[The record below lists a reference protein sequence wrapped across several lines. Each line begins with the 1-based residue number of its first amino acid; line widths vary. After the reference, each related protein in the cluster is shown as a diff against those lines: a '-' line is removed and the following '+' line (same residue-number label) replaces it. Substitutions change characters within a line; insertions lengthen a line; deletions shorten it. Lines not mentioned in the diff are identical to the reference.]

1 MSTSRKIS
9 WMNWLGALALLLAVA
24 ACHTPVAPQVL
35 SEWQGRTLYTCCN
48 IHYEGEKITDVNHAV
63 GAILPF
69 GSPVTVTTMT
79 NDSVTFSSGATTLT
93 LYQSYGKQQESAQ
106 QYFSKVLV
114 ETDPRIAFAT
124 FPKQV
129 QEAITDGRVERGMTK
144 EQVIMS
150 LGYPPTHRT
159 ASTDAN
165 TWVYWY
171 NRWVTYQV
179 QFGADGKVSNVVGSP
194 APTRNEPIVAASP
207 TPAPAARP
215 GRRKGRY

>member
-1 MSTSRKIS
+1 MRMREVESIKEAGSRGAGLRILIGKRTGSSHTSDLSEDGIRRLVQSAIELADITTEDPHAGLPDPDE
-9 WMNWLGALALLLAVA
+9 LGAIDGDLRLHSTEVGQLETTQKIDLARRAEA
-24 ACHTPVAPQVL
+24 AAL
-35 SEWQGRTLYTCCN
+35 
-48 IHYEGEKITDVNHAV
+48 
-63 GAILPF
+63 
-69 GSPVTVTTMT
+69 
-79 NDSVTFSSGATTLT
+79 
-93 LYQSYGKQQESAQ
+93 
-106 QYFSKVLV
+106 

-150 LGYPPTHRT
+150 LGYPQTHRT

-165 TWVYWY
+165 TWIYWY

-179 QFGADGKVSNVVGSP
+179 QFGADGKVSNIVGSP
-194 APTRNEPIVAASP
+194 APTRNEPIVAATP

-215 GRRKGRY
+215 GRKKGRY